1 MPYLGAAL
9 NPRKQPVK
17 VKSEGESESIKLTRA
32 SDINLQLAL
41 RQWMLEDD
49 RNSAEEL
56 TRLGLA

>member
-1 MPYLGAAL
+1 MPFLRAAL

-17 VKSEGESESIKLTRA
+17 EKSEGVSEGMKLTRV
-32 SDINLQLAL
+32 SDINLQQIL

>member
-1 MPYLGAAL
+1 MPYLRAAL

-32 SDINLQLAL
+32 SDIKLQLAL

>member
-1 MPYLGAAL
+1 MPYLRAAL
-9 NPRKQPVK
+9 NPRKQPIK
-17 VKSEGESESIKLTRA
+17 EKSERESQSMKLTKA

-41 RQWMLEDD
+41 RQWILEDD

>member
-1 MPYLGAAL
+1 MPYLRAAL

>member
-1 MPYLGAAL
+1 MPYLRAAL

-17 VKSEGESESIKLTRA
+17 VKSEGVSESMKLTRT
-32 SDINLQLAL
+32 SDINLQLML